1 MTPTLAAITRD
12 DVANYVLTLT
22 YVYIALIFVRVLV
35 SWLPRVPYSRPLDI
49 FLTFVRDV
57 VDPYLNLF
65 RRVLP
70 LARLGPAAIDLSPML
85 GTLALIIVGRIVA
98 NLIAGNG

>member
-1 MTPTLAAITRD
+1 VTAVLAAISRHA
-12 DVANYVLTLT
+12 VANYVTTLV
-22 YVYIALIFVRVLV
+22 YVYVILIFIRILI

-65 RRVLP
+65 RRFLP
-70 LARLGPAAIDLSPML
+70 MARLGPAAIDLSPMI
-85 GTLALIIVGRIVA
+85 GTLVLIFVG
-98 NLIAGNG
+98 NLIARLINGG